1 MRLSDSRALIRQ
13 VSTHL
18 VCGGISN
25 WLIVQ
30 LDTDAG
36 VYGVG
41 DATLEGQTLAV
52 QAMIETFKTDLI
64 LGKSVF
70 DVSQVIST
78 LVSGTFW
85 RGGPI
90 LMSAVGGIEI
100 AMLDAIGKL
109 LEVPVYQLIGGR
121 YRSGIRAYA
130 NGWYRTSNQPDRFA
144 EEARAVAARGYT
156 ALKLDPLGQ
165 TFGEFT
171 PAGLRNAVDIVHR
184 VREAVGE
191 EVDILLDLHG
201 RLTPHAAR
209 TYLHAIA
216 DVAPYWFE
224 EPVPPEQVDRLPSV
238 MHGHN
243 VRLALGERFYDKS
256 AFRAFFRSG
265 YADVVQPD
273 LGHAGGLFEGRF
285 IAAMAEAEGTMVA
298 PHTGNSPIVT
308 AASLHL
314 AATAPNTLIQETFDD
329 FDHPTMRRDVFPG
342 LPELVNGE
350 LPVPTSTG
358 LGIEF
363 DKKAAERYSCRPGR
377 TRTSDILVAQ
387 DWPAACWQE

>member
-1 MRLSDSRALIRQ
+1 MRLSESRVLITD
-13 VSTHL
+13 VTTHL
-18 VCGGISN
+18 VRGGISN

-30 LDTDAG
+30 LDTDTG
-36 VYGVG
+36 ISGVG

-52 QAMIETFKTDLI
+52 QAVIETLKRDLI
-64 LGKSVF
+64 IGKSVF
-70 DVSQVIST
+70 DVSHVIST

-85 RGGPI
+85 RGGPV
-90 LMSAVGGIEI
+90 LMSAVGGVEI
-100 AMLDAIGKL
+100 AMMDAIGKL

-121 YRSGIRAYA
+121 YRNRIRAYA
-130 NGWYRTSNQPDRFA
+130 NGWYRTTSQPDRFA
-144 EEARAVAARGYT
+144 EEACVVTARGYT

-216 DVAPYWFE
+216 DVAPYWYE
-224 EPVPPEQVDRLPSV
+224 EPLPPEQVDHLPGV
-238 MHGHN
+238 MHGYN
-243 VRLALGERFYDKS
+243 VRVALGERFYSRS

-265 YADVVQPD
+265 YADVIQPD
-273 LGHAGGLFEGRF
+273 LGHAGGLFEGRL

-314 AATAPNTLIQETFDD
+314 AATAPNILIQETFDD
-329 FDHPTMRRDVFPG
+329 FDHPTMRREVFPG
-342 LPELVNGE
+342 LPELANGE

-358 LGIEF
+358 LGVEF
-363 DKKAAERYSCRPGR
+363 DKKAAERYFCQSGR
-377 TRTSDILVAQ
+377 ERTSGVLVAQ